1 MAFSSRTKLIIFI
14 LGSIAAI
21 GISSV
26 LQIVYAQESGATVF
40 RRVEI
45 WGLFYRG
52 MIAAFMVGAAV
63 MGVWIYV
70 SYRFRESHKRFRV
83 SDSSTGVKTGGNR

>member
-14 LGSIAAI
+14 VGSLAAI
-21 GISSV
+21 GISSI
-26 LQIVYAQESGATVF
+26 LQIVYAQQTGETVF

-45 WGLFYRG
+45 WHLFYRG
-52 MIAAFMVGAAV
+52 MVVAFMVGAAV

-83 SDSSTGVKTGGNR
+83 SDSSAGTRTGGSR